1 MSADYRP
8 VDLRWRVADR
18 LYQTGYLA
26 GETELQWRTPA
37 CVEVRTATSVPLSA
51 IHDALAPAF
60 AVTLKEGL
68 RPYLEVREMP

>member
-18 LYQTGYLA
+18 LHACGYLSA
-26 GETELQWRTPA
+26 ESELQWRA
-37 CVEVRTATSVPLSA
+37 ADCVQVRAATSVPLSELRK
-51 IHDALAPAF
+51 ALSPAF
-60 AVTLKEGL
+60 AVTLVPGP